1 MFFKYAL
8 DSKRQCTK
16 MKDMCSAPGCDK
28 ALPTKQ
34 LQCARCKTA
43 FYCGK
48 ACQVA
53 AWPDHKQQCA
63 KKKSCPMFA
72 AHISNKHKGFSV
84 YNVVNKHY
92 QNSEWELILMNEK
105 EILDKMDLE
114 NEMATDAG
122 IESYMYKTRMYGMMA
137 EAYRRRGNICMALP
151 YFQKSRIVTDLTN
164 YPSHIDCQ
172 NDKYVS
178 YSNLAALFK
187 HTGDF
192 DNSIIL
198 YKTMQEMSYNNIE
211 ETAKAIKGTGDC
223 FFGMGDY
230 EEALRCFDKADKMIQ
245 QYNGKYK
252 IRFNV
257 SIGNTL
263 VAMRYY
269 RPAIVAFMGSGK
281 TDKKDCMQELDHLTN
296 MHLGVAT
303 WVYYKELEQK
313 IHTETKEDKDAWES
327 LLITATKLLEE
338 MTKTITNYP
347 NNSDTNEL
355 MSCLTLSYS
364 YILYDAKNTKKALQM
379 LQKCLDLEIA
389 ISVKS
394 CKFCEQVKDNGVKM
408 LKCSSCNVTRF
419 CDKVCQKGAYCK
431 RPNLK
436 MGITLSHASLCPLLK
451 TWKQVKKGN
460 ATAESCVEQQL
471 FFLKTCDPLLK
482 ILAKNDFVDRDYYMN

>member
-1 MFFKYAL
+1 
-8 DSKRQCTK
+8 
-16 MKDMCSAPGCDK
+16 
-28 ALPTKQ
+28 
-34 LQCARCKTA
+34 
-43 FYCGK
+43 
-48 ACQVA
+48 
-53 AWPDHKQQCA
+53 
-63 KKKSCPMFA
+63 
-72 AHISNKHKGFSV
+72 
-84 YNVVNKHY
+84 
-92 QNSEWELILMNEK
+92 
-105 EILDKMDLE
+105 
-114 NEMATDAG
+114 
-122 IESYMYKTRMYGMMA
+122 
-137 EAYRRRGNICMALP
+137 
-151 YFQKSRIVTDLTN
+151 
-164 YPSHIDCQ
+164 
-172 NDKYVS
+172 
-178 YSNLAALFK
+178 
-187 HTGDF
+187 
-192 DNSIIL
+192 
-198 YKTMQEMSYNNIE
+198 MQEMSYNNIE

>member
-1 MFFKYAL
+1 MF
-8 DSKRQCTK
+8 
-16 MKDMCSAPGCDK
+16 
-28 ALPTKQ
+28 
-34 LQCARCKTA
+34 
-43 FYCGK
+43 
-48 ACQVA
+48 V
-53 AWPDHKQQCA
+53 
-63 KKKSCPMFA
+63 
-72 AHISNKHKGFSV
+72 AHISSKHKGFSI

-198 YKTMQEMSYNNIE
+198 YKTMQEMSYNNID

-327 LLITATKLLEE
+327 LLITATNLLEE

>member
-1 MFFKYAL
+1 
-8 DSKRQCTK
+8 
-16 MKDMCSAPGCDK
+16 
-28 ALPTKQ
+28 
-34 LQCARCKTA
+34 
-43 FYCGK
+43 
-48 ACQVA
+48 
-53 AWPDHKQQCA
+53 
-63 KKKSCPMFA
+63 MFA

-379 LQKCLDLEIA
+379 LQKCLDLEIE